1 MRSLYF
7 IAFLFVLGT
16 SCSERASDENQTGS
30 PAATTNAAAAK
41 NVVTTASGLQVEII
55 QEGDGQQP
63 VKGSMVSVHYTGTLK
78 SNGQKFDSSH
88 DRGQP
93 IEFPVG
99 VGRVIRGWDEGIM
112 MLSRGAK
119 ARLTIPANLA
129 YGSMERQGIP
139 ANSDLV
145 FEVEVMDIKP
155 GPMTHEPW
163 PVEGV
168 EMKETASG
176 LKYRIVEEGSGAQA
190 APGKTVKVH
199 YYGYLKESGKKFDSS
214 FERGAPYEFPLGRG
228 AVIPGWEEGIALLKE
243 GTKATLIIPSAL
255 AYGKQ
260 GFPPVIPPN
269 ADLVFD
275 VHLVSVN

>member
-1 MRSLYF
+1 M
-7 IAFLFVLGT
+7 
-16 SCSERASDENQTGS
+16 
-30 PAATTNAAAAK
+30 
-41 NVVTTASGLQVEII
+41 EII
-55 QEGDGQQP
+55 QEGDGQKP

-99 VGRVIRGWDEGIM
+99 VGRVIPGWDEGIL
-112 MLSRGAK
+112 MLSRGAR
-119 ARLTIPANLA
+119 ARLIIPANLA
-129 YGSMERQGIP
+129 YGNMERPGIP

-145 FEVEVMDIKP
+145 FEVEVIDIKP
-155 GPMTHEPW
+155 GPQIHEPW
-163 PVEGV
+163 PTEGV
-168 EMKETASG
+168 QMKETASG
-176 LKYRIVEEGSGAQA
+176 IKYHIVEEGTGTQA
-190 APGKTVKVH
+190 APGKTVRVH

-214 FERGAPYEFPLGRG
+214 FERGDPFEFPLGRG

-243 GTKATLIIPSAL
+243 GTKATLVIPSTL

-260 GFPPVIPPN
+260 GFPPVIPPD

-275 VHLVSVN
+275 VYLVAVK